1 MPKKVVFFVHSLNS
15 GGIENYLLRFL
26 DFEREK
32 IDATVFCKSGEFGQ
46 LLSQYKLLNVMLVKK
61 RISYF
66 NLLHYFQLL
75 NFLRANS
82 FDSAVDFTGNFGGL
96 VMLTSKLAGIK
107 NRIIFF
113 RNTSL
118 RFTPNKFKLLVNHFF
133 NRLVRFFSTAI
144 LANSEYAFKFFFKG
158 DIDSRFKVIYNGI
171 NFKSTEDRVKI
182 RRAEFNIPD
191 SAFVIG
197 HVGRYVEAK
206 NHKVLIEVL
215 RQLIEEDKNIYLV
228 MCGKGVDDNMLK
240 KSNIEKKN
248 VRALGYRS
256 DVDRILPMFN
266 LFFFPSITEGQPNAL
281 IEAMSLGIP
290 FVASDI
296 EPIKETIPQNQFSNL
311 YDSQDIVAFKEAIED
326 KIKNKVGIDN
336 SLSDWAKSTYDS
348 GENFDNFYELI

>member
-197 HVGRYVEAK
+197 HVGR
-206 NHKVLIEVL
+206 
-215 RQLIEEDKNIYLV
+215 
-228 MCGKGVDDNMLK
+228 LK

-256 DVDRILPMFN
+256 DVDQILPMFN